1 MLPVT
6 NVGYKSSP
14 HSACE
19 GTPWGY
25 EYQKAWSSKEGRE
38 KHHWR
43 GAKEKQ
49 ERDIENAK
57 DSFRVVRYLKGE
69 IHMFSY
75 IMFLIR
81 QSRKLPESWDPI

>member
-43 GAKEKQ
+43 GAKEKK
-49 ERDIENAK
+49 ERDIENVK